1 MEGWS
6 RDPVHCQAQYSICQ
20 KKDIYNTRLTLWIH
34 LLALWRHRW
43 MADDLKEAN
52 IKTEHVLR
60 CIVSH
65 HQREKNMPVSQSA
78 EVYSQYRSSSVYGL
92 GKVCVLCKHFLSLM
106 HTNTSACGH
115 VSTKYRHCMH
125 IHVRTNL
132 QPQLTSTRILLQLPS
147 DVLHRPALGSSC
159 RKPTTEGRT
168 NSWHCDISTLGQ
180 IARYVLGELPHLRI
194 PSRQPDS
201 QQQPMMSE
209 ELHSPGQ
216 KRQSDNRQKKHARE
230 SIQGCRTVKGRRALH
245 DAWTAFSQCVWRFVA
260 TTNRDSK
267 YAGQGDWLQT
277 TL

>member
-1 MEGWS
+1 
-6 RDPVHCQAQYSICQ
+6 
-20 KKDIYNTRLTLWIH
+20 
-34 LLALWRHRW
+34 

-78 EVYSQYRSSSVYGL
+78 DVYSQYRSSSVYGL

-159 RKPTTEGRT
+159 KKPTTEKKNKLLALRYQYLGSNCSIRPRRIASPK
-168 NSWHCDISTLGQ
+168 NSFK
-180 IARYVLGELPHLRI
+180 AA
-194 PSRQPDS
+194 
-201 QQQPMMSE
+201 
-209 ELHSPGQ
+209 
-216 KRQSDNRQKKHARE
+216 RQSTAADDVRGTPQ
-230 SIQGCRTVKGRRALH
+230 S
-245 DAWTAFSQCVWRFVA
+245 WTE
-260 TTNRDSK
+260 TTE
-267 YAGQGDWLQT
+267 
-277 TL
+277 